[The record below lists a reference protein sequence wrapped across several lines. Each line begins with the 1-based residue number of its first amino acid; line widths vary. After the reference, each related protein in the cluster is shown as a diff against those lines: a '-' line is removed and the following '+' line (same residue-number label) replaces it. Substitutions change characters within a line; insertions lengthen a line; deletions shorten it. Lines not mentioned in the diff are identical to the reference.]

1 MRTMSW
7 DVGVSMML
15 FSGPVPFKEPLTFI
29 VTPNLP
35 SSERISARVK
45 VIEEVDVSCA
55 GMATALLIVT
65 APDPFCAGA

>member
-1 MRTMSW
+1 MSW

-15 FSGPVPFKEPLTFI
+15 FSGPVPLMRPLTRI
-29 VTPNLP
+29 VTHDLP

-45 VIEEVDVSCA
+45 EIEEVDVGCA